1 MMAFCPEHPKWD
13 QNPKFTPLSETTSIP
28 THFIGGV
35 PPSPGPIVS
44 TRFLFFVFYR
54 DTHREPLRRREAAG
68 LETGRRISFG
78 SLQLENTAE
87 IQATRAIAQALS
99 EHVETFLSSTVEKC
113 FALAKKLDQI
123 LQHCKSIWTRNLF
136 IKKNFTKVALIRIFA
151 NINEFIIVKEQLI
164 WLYQI
169 PLANISWHCCASY
182 IGLVTFF
189 TYLEATHL
197 SVFHR
202 CSTRSSCNIQ

>member
-1 MMAFCPEHPKWD
+1 MIAFCPEHPKWD
-13 QNPKFTPLSETTSIP
+13 QNPKLTPLSETTSIP

-35 PPSPGPIVS
+35 PPSTGPIVS

-54 DTHREPLRRREAAG
+54 DTQREPLRRREAAG
-68 LETGRRISFG
+68 FETGRRISFG

-123 LQHCKSIWTRNLF
+123 LQHYKSIWTRNLF
-136 IKKNFTKVALIRIFA
+136 NKKNFTKVALIRIFA

-169 PLANISWHCCASY
+169 LLANISRHCCPSY